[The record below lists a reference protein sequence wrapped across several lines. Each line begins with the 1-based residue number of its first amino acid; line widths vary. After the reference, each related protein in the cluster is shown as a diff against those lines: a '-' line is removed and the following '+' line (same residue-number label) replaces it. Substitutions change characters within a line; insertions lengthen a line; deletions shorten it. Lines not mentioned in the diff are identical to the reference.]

1 MDAWRVL
8 RWELIGVGQAKLW
21 TWGIK
26 WELTCV
32 CVCLC
37 GVGGTSALISWFK
50 GVDNKQKGWNLRLFL
65 NLPIIAS
72 RANLK
77 KLYLT
82 NFWLESPHSH
92 SQIDALDIYHPSKIP
107 NGLEDID
114 EIVSRCHFLKTSINS
129 SQINS
134 LLALIFLINSILE
147 CT

>member
-1 MDAWRVL
+1 M
-8 RWELIGVGQAKLW
+8 
-21 TWGIK
+21 
-26 WELTCV
+26 
-32 CVCLC
+32 CLC
-37 GVGGTSALISWFK
+37 VSVWGGVGGTSALISWFK

-77 KLYLT
+77 NYISLI
-82 NFWLESPHSH
+82 FSPHSH
-92 SQIDALDIYHPSKIP
+92 SQIEALDIYHPSKIP
-107 NGLEDID
+107 NGLEDIH

-134 LLALIFLINSILE
+134 LLALIFPINSILE